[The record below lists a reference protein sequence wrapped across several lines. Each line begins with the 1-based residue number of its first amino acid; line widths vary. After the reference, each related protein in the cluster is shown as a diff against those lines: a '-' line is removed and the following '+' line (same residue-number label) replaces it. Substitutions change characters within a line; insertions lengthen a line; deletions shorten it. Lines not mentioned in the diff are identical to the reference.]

1 MIKRNKKMKKILIL
15 TGRYLPGH
23 KDGGPLRTIINVT
36 DALGDEYEF
45 YIACLDRDHGDTE
58 AYPNILRNEWNKV
71 GKAKV
76 WYVAPG
82 EFSSEL
88 LTKLASKVDLIYLC
102 SFYDD
107 YGYKTLLLKKQK
119 KIICPVVVASMG
131 VFSKGALSH
140 KALKKKVFINGCKL
154 IGFFKGITW
163 SVTSELEAEDAKRE
177 IGKNIKYIIAE
188 DLPRTTIPGYQER
201 NGLFSVAFLSRICP
215 KKNLLAAVKI
225 LKSVKA
231 DVQFYIYGPK
241 QDKAYWEQC
250 KKEMESFP
258 SNITW
263 KYCGDVLSEEVQS
276 KFAQHDVFL
285 FPTMGEN
292 YGHVIFE
299 ALSVGCIPVIS
310 DQTPWVEIKE
320 NNAGFVFALNQLGDF
335 AQTIDTLA
343 QMNPIEREKIA
354 QRAVQIARNKVEK
367 NRKETG
373 YREIFG

>member
-1 MIKRNKKMKKILIL
+1 M
-15 TGRYLPGH
+15 GRYLPGY

-36 DALGDEYEF
+36 DALGDEYDF
-45 YIACLDRDHGDTE
+45 YIACLDRDHGDRE
-58 AYPNILRNEWNKV
+58 AYPNILRNEWNLI

-82 EFSSEL
+82 GFTTKL
-88 LTKLASKVDLIYLC
+88 LIKLASQVDMVYCC

-107 YGYKTLLLKKQK
+107 YGYKTLLLKKQR
-119 KIICPVVVASMG
+119 KITCPVVVASMG

-140 KALKKKVFINGCKL
+140 KALKKKVFINGCKMMGL
-154 IGFFKGITW
+154 FKGITW

-201 NGLFSVAFLSRICP
+201 KGDFSVVFLSRICP
-215 KKNLLAAVKI
+215 QKNLLAAVEI
-225 LKSVKA
+225 LKSVKS
-231 DVQFYIYGPK
+231 DVQFYIYGPD
-241 QDKAYWEQC
+241 QDKEYWEQC
-250 KKEMESFP
+250 KKEMDNFP

-263 KYCGDVLSEEVQS
+263 KYCGDVPSEEVQS
-276 KFAQHDVFL
+276 KFSQHDVFL

-310 DQTPWVEIKE
+310 DQTPWVEVQQ
-320 NNAGFVFALNQLGDF
+320 NQAGFIYSLDKLEDF
-335 AQTIDTLA
+335 TNAIDELA
-343 QMNPIEREKIA
+343 QMNLTDREKMALNAVRIA
-354 QRAVQIARNKVEK
+354 KYKVEK
-367 NRKETG
+367 NRKETE
-373 YREIFG
+373 YRKIFGQRGEDE